1 MLVGDAA
8 GLVDPLSG
16 DGIYEALLSSRLATE
31 AALDLLA
38 GRRADLEPY
47 RERLAKELDPLISAA
62 WSAKRAFDRYPRL
75 AFTIARTPP
84 AWRLAERLLR
94 GELPDPRSVSGT
106 MRVPL
111 NALRALAH
119 AAR

>member
-1 MLVGDAA
+1 MM
-8 GLVDPLSG
+8 
-16 DGIYEALLSSRLATE
+16 
-31 AALDLLA
+31 
-38 GRRADLEPY
+38 
-47 RERLAKELDPLISAA
+47 SAS
-62 WSAKRAFDRYPRL
+62 WSAKLAFDRYPRL

-94 GELPDPRSVSGT
+94 DELPDPRSVSGT

-111 NALRALAH
+111 HALRALAH